1 MLVRRAIYSASI
13 YQYCKRISPQFLV
26 VPNDILVA
34 PIPAPTPSPIPA
46 AFQYH
51 MSTTASLSILSRNNP
66 TRQSPFPPTKMA
78 GVVGVRRSKRLRGIA
93 ADASNGSEDDLVE
106 SSTSTSTFRT
116 KAKAKG
122 QAKTTGK
129 KTRVSSRT
137 VKKNTPPT
145 KRRNKTKSTIPKTNQ
160 AGAAEFPVC
169 LPRTREDELK
179 QEQQQQHP
187 SNKLEVIGVDEAGRG
202 PLAGPVVAAA
212 AIIPTDI
219 PGITDSKKITKEE
232 IREELYEKIISSP
245 NARWAVAIG
254 DATRIDEINI
264 LQATLESMRN
274 AVQSIIVER
283 RIRKTSKEDVECN
296 SNSEET
302 NNGIDIYMSYGGEN

>member
-26 VPNDILVA
+26 VPNGILAA
-34 PIPAPTPSPIPA
+34 PIPAPIPS

-129 KTRVSSRT
+129 
-137 VKKNTPPT
+137 NTSIEQGCKENTLPT
-145 KRRNKTKSTIPKTNQ
+145 KRRNKTKSTISKHKSSWGSRIPSLSATD
-160 AGAAEFPVC
+160 
-169 LPRTREDELK
+169 TR
-179 QEQQQQHP
+179 
-187 SNKLEVIGVDEAGRG
+187 R
-202 PLAGPVVAAA
+202 
-212 AIIPTDI
+212 
-219 PGITDSKKITKEE
+219 
-232 IREELYEKIISSP
+232 
-245 NARWAVAIG
+245 
-254 DATRIDEINI
+254 
-264 LQATLESMRN
+264 
-274 AVQSIIVER
+274 
-283 RIRKTSKEDVECN
+283 
-296 SNSEET
+296 
-302 NNGIDIYMSYGGEN
+302 